1 MYKKEIKEYE
11 RIRQE
16 YQQKIADRMGENL
29 KEKRILKMLLGAILF
44 LSSCSFP
51 HWTVPQRHVTVD
63 ATVGNAPEVVQVDEM
78 RIKKSHFNIEQFFR
92 SKTLNISEK
101 SFSVLYQGKQ
111 IQPKVWAVVS
121 NKYRRLKDLTT
132 IPPMTSI
139 NIHFKI
145 KRNLGDTIVVVEH
158 DIPQINDSV
167 VIKVE
172 IPEEDEKE
180 DSIDRYNW
188 YQLHQLSGMSV
199 YSQNLANKNNL
210 YYDLKFEDGI
220 CVREYKI
227 NSATVSENILHG
239 NMTENMNLIMTE
251 NEVPQK
257 ALTFLYQYIFYNIS
271 ISNDCDLSCLNDKDR
286 TASDNYKIRV
296 KFFENVKQPYQYK
309 YPFAIIE
316 SISNE

>member
-1 MYKKEIKEYE
+1 MRIVKK
-11 RIRQE
+11 
-16 YQQKIADRMGENL
+16 
-29 KEKRILKMLLGAILF
+29 ILSTIILGAILF
-44 LSSCSFP
+44 FSSCSFP
-51 HWTVPQRHVTVD
+51 HWTVPQRHVIVD
-63 ATVGNAPEVVQVDEM
+63 ATIGNAPEVVQVDET
-78 RIKKSHFNIEQFFR
+78 RIKKSYFHIEEFFR

-145 KRNLGDTIVVVEH
+145 KRNLGDTIVIVEH
-158 DIPQINDSV
+158 DVPQINDSV
-167 VIKVE
+167 VIKVK
-172 IPEEDEKE
+172 IPEEYIKM
-180 DSIDRYNW
+180 DSVDWYNW
-188 YQLHQLSGMSV
+188 HQLNQLSETSV
-199 YSQNLANKNNL
+199 LFQNPADKTNL

-220 CVREYKI
+220 CIKEFVV
-227 NSATVSENILHG
+227 NAASVSENILQG

-251 NEVPQK
+251 SEVPQK
-257 ALTFLYQYIFYNIS
+257 NLSFIYQYNIYNIS
-271 ISNDCDLSCLNDKDR
+271 ISNDCDLSCLKDKAR
-286 TASDNYKIRV
+286 AASDNFKIRV

>member
-1 MYKKEIKEYE
+1 MKKLLTIVF
-11 RIRQE
+11 
-16 YQQKIADRMGENL
+16 
-29 KEKRILKMLLGAILF
+29 LGAILF
-44 LSSCSFP
+44 FSSCSFP
-51 HWTVPQRHVTVD
+51 HWVVPQRHVNVD
-63 ATVGNAPEVVQVDEM
+63 ATIGNAPEVVQVTEF
-78 RIKKSHFNIEQFFR
+78 KLSKSHFNIEQFFR

-139 NIHFKI
+139 DIHFEI

-158 DIPQINDSV
+158 DIPQTNDSV

-172 IPEEDEKE
+172 IPEEYEKE
-180 DSIDRYNW
+180 DSIDRYNFL
-188 YQLHQLSGMSV
+188 QLMQLQQS
-199 YSQNLANKNNL
+199 YDT
-210 YYDLKFEDGI
+210 YDLTKKNCLYHNLKYENGI
-220 CVREYKI
+220 CIKEFVV
-227 NSATVSENILHG
+227 NAASVSENILQG

-251 NEVPQK
+251 SEVPQK
-257 ALTFLYQYIFYNIS
+257 VLSFTYQYNRYRIS
-271 ISNDCDLSCLNDKDR
+271 ISNDCDLSCLKDIDR
-286 TASDNYKIRV
+286 NSSDNFKIRV

>member
-1 MYKKEIKEYE
+1 
-11 RIRQE
+11 
-16 YQQKIADRMGENL
+16 
-29 KEKRILKMLLGAILF
+29 
-44 LSSCSFP
+44 
-51 HWTVPQRHVTVD
+51 
-63 ATVGNAPEVVQVDEM
+63 
-78 RIKKSHFNIEQFFR
+78 
-92 SKTLNISEK
+92 
-101 SFSVLYQGKQ
+101 
-111 IQPKVWAVVS
+111 
-121 NKYRRLKDLTT
+121 
-132 IPPMTSI
+132 MTPI
-139 NIHFKI
+139 NINFKI
-145 KRNLGDTIVVVEH
+145 KRNLGDTIVIVEH
-158 DIPQINDSV
+158 DVPQINDSV

-220 CVREYKI
+220 CVREYII

-316 SISNE
+316 LISNE